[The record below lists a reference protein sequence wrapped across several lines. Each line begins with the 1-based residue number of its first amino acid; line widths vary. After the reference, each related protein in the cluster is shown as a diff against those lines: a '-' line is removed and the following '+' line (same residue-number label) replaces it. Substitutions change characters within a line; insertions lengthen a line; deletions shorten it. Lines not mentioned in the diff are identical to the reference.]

1 MDWSKHKW
9 ATDNKELRFLQTVSN
24 ALVSHIPPSVFYSL
38 SGCSLSFAITSA
50 LISGIIS
57 VFKWLKVPYN

>member
-9 ATDNKELRFLQTVSN
+9 GTNNKELHFLQTVFKS
-24 ALVSHIPPSVFYSL
+24 LVSHIPPSVFYNV
-38 SGCSLSFAITSA
+38 SGSSLSFAITSA